1 VVVVGDYYYSN
12 NAGALF
18 IYQLV
23 GDEYDLI
30 DTVIGDKAGDK
41 VGVVVEYTTMDI
53 FSSSFPRA
61 K

>member
-1 VVVVGDYYYSN
+1 MVGDYYYSN

-23 GDEYDLI
+23 SDEYDLI

-41 VGVVVEYTTMDI
+41 LGVSGGVCNDGDL
-53 FSSSFPRA
+53 F
-61 K
+61 